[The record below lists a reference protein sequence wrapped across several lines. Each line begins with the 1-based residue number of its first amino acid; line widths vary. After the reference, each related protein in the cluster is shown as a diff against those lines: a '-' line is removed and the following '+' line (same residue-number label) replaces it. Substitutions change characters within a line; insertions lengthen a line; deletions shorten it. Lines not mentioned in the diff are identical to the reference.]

1 MATWVQTSQLSKIL
15 DAIKTA
21 LAKKL
26 EASGIKNNLTTEDS
40 GYVLDARAGK
50 TLGDRATA
58 LETKI
63 SSLFFETDSAGR
75 WGYKS
80 SKNGAVT
87 PFEATG
93 GASTIQTANLTGNR
107 ALVSNSDGKV
117 AVAET
122 TATEMGYLHGVTS
135 GVQGQINSLNSNLA
149 NFQHGVDAL
158 YNQIV
163 SLGVTPSGKT
173 LDAVKNSISTVSNN
187 SYNTGYANGKTEG
200 YNNGYSAGQ
209 TAGYNSG
216 YSAGKADGTVTSVQ
230 GVGSANQ
237 TISTTAGELYIC
249 TGLGNN
255 VNGNIEW
262 GISGATSLW
271 GTGGNSG
278 GQQYRVNL
286 VKATGSS
293 MYVTCGN
300 HVHSSVVRLVR
311 G

>member
-173 LDAVKNSISTVSNN
+173 LEAVKNSISTVSNN
-187 SYNTGYANGKTEG
+187 SYNTGYAKG
-200 YNNGYSAGQ
+200 SSD
-209 TAGYNSG
+209 GYNSG
-216 YSAGKADGTVTSVQ
+216 YNAGIAKARCRITAVVGFVGGDPNDSAEDQGKLLYGTLVVVVS
-230 GVGSANQ
+230 
-237 TISTTAGELYIC
+237 
-249 TGLGNN
+249 
-255 VNGNIEW
+255 NGNIESQSW
-262 GISGATSLW
+262 TKTYADDLY
-271 GTGGNSG
+271 NN
-278 GQQYRVNL
+278 R
-286 VKATGSS
+286 
-293 MYVTCGN
+293 MYYQTAKIWSITVEM
-300 HVHSSVVRLVR
+300 L
-311 G
+311 

>member
-107 ALVSNSDGKV
+107 ALVSNSNGKV

-187 SYNTGYANGKTEG
+187 SYNTGYAEG
-200 YNNGYSAGQ
+200 SSDGYS
-209 TAGYNSG
+209 SG
-216 YSAGKADGTVTSVQ
+216 YSVGVKNATITTVQFGMTV
-230 GVGSANQ
+230 
-237 TISTTAGELYIC
+237 Y
-249 TGLGNN
+249 
-255 VNGNIEW
+255 NGN
-262 GISGATSLW
+262 
-271 GTGGNSG
+271 
-278 GQQYRVNL
+278 
-286 VKATGSS
+286 TGS
-293 MYVTCGN
+293 TNAHKDGFK
-300 HVHSSVVRLVR
+300 LVGYGIAKMDADVADNTDCR
-311 G
+311 NCACSCTLVGEVIQCYFYAGDGDKNSHGVFTINAYYQPS